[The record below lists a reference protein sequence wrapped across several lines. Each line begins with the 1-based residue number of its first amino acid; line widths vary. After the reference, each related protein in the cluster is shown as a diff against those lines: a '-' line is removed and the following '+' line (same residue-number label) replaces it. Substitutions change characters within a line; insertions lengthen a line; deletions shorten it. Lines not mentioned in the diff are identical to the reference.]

1 MDWSSR
7 ARLPSIAAIVLC
19 LALVGCA
26 GAPSRTGSA
35 LPEDLSALTY
45 WQARGRLG
53 VSGAG
58 NGGSGSF
65 AWEQNK
71 DRSNVQIRG
80 PIGIGSVRLQMSGSA
95 VAPDLKVET
104 GDGQVFQA
112 ESAWRELEARLGTA
126 VPAGK
131 LRYWMLGLPAP
142 GEHRWIG
149 DRESEMPTLE
159 QDGWRIEYQ
168 YANSGANEDSGARLP
183 RRIQA
188 ASGDARVRIVVDRW
202 SFER

>member
-1 MDWSSR
+1 MDRSIR
-7 ARLPSIAAIVLC
+7 ARLHSIAAIVLC
-19 LALVGCA
+19 LTIAGCA

-35 LPEDLSALTY
+35 LPEDLAELSY

-58 NGGSGSF
+58 KGGSGSF

-80 PIGIGSVRLQMSGSA
+80 PIGIGSVRLQVSGSA
-95 VAPDLKVET
+95 ASPDLKVET
-104 GDGQVFQA
+104 GDGQVFEA

-142 GEHRWIG
+142 GEHHWVG
-149 DRESEMPTLE
+149 DREGEMRTLE

-168 YANSGANEDSGARLP
+168 YADSGSNEDSLARLP

-188 ASGDARVRIVVDRW
+188 ASGDARVRVVVDRW

>member
-1 MDWSSR
+1 MR
-7 ARLPSIAAIVLC
+7 ARLHAFAAVALS
-19 LALVGCA
+19 LAIVGCA
-26 GAPSRTGSA
+26 GAPTRTGTA
-35 LPEDLSALTY
+35 IPQDLSELSY

-65 AWEQNK
+65 AWEQDD
-71 DRSNVQIRG
+71 DRTNLQIRG

-95 VAPDLKVET
+95 LAPDLKLAT
-104 GDGQVFQA
+104 SDGQTFRA
-112 ESAWRELEARLGTA
+112 ESAWQELETRLGA
-126 VPAGK
+126 RVPAGK

-142 GEHRWIG
+142 GEYRWLADPG
-149 DRESEMPTLE
+149 SDMPTLE

-168 YANSGANEDSGARLP
+168 YADGSDEPGGARLP

-202 SFER
+202 SFDR

>member
-1 MDWSSR
+1 MDRSTR
-7 ARLPSIAAIVLC
+7 ARLHSIAAIVLC
-19 LALVGCA
+19 LAIAGCA

-35 LPEDLSALTY
+35 LPEDLSELSY

-65 AWEQNK
+65 AWEQSK
-71 DRSNVQIRG
+71 DRANVQIRG

-95 VAPDLKVET
+95 MAPDLRMET

-112 ESAWRELEARLGTA
+112 ESAWQELESRLGAA

-142 GEHRWIG
+142 GEHHWIG
-149 DRESEMPTLE
+149 DRESDMPTLE

-168 YANSGANEDSGARLP
+168 YSDARSNADSGARLP

>member
-1 MDWSSR
+1 MR
-7 ARLPSIAAIVLC
+7 ARLHAFAAVALS
-19 LALVGCA
+19 LAIVGCA
-26 GAPSRTGSA
+26 GAPTRTGTA
-35 LPEDLSALTY
+35 IPQDLSELSY

-65 AWEQNK
+65 AWEQDD
-71 DRSNVQIRG
+71 DRTNLQIRG

-95 VAPDLKVET
+95 LAPDLKLAT
-104 GDGQVFQA
+104 SDGQTFRA
-112 ESAWRELEARLGTA
+112 ESAWQELETRLGA
-126 VPAGK
+126 RVPAGK

-142 GEHRWIG
+142 GEYRWLADTG
-149 DRESEMPTLE
+149 SDMPTLE

-168 YANSGANEDSGARLP
+168 YADGSDEPGGARLP

-202 SFER
+202 SFDR

>member
-1 MDWSSR
+1 MAGSIR
-7 ARLPSIAAIVLC
+7 AHLHPIAAVVLC
-19 LALVGCA
+19 LAIAGCA

-35 LPEDLSALTY
+35 LPEDLSALSY

-95 VAPDLKVET
+95 AAPDLKVET

-142 GEHRWIG
+142 GEYRWIG
-149 DRESEMPTLE
+149 DREGELRTLE

-168 YANSGANEDSGARLP
+168 YPNAGASDESARLP
-183 RRIQA
+183 KRIQA